1 MVDPEDHKA
10 TKNKIHKA
18 IVALGYPITILPPL
32 LSLELP
38 DLDTGVYPQVIV
50 LCHYALR
57 VWDRSHYGAWRLYG
71 YSHGSLL
78 VLGMSMDLGVGSH
91 AYRPWSLGEVAVT
104 VRISHS
110 D

>member
-50 LCHYALR
+50 LCHYCG
-57 VWDRSHYGAWRLYG
+57 YGIDLTME
-71 YSHGSLL
+71 HGAC
-78 VLGMSMDLGVGSH
+78 M
-91 AYRPWSLGEVAVT
+91 VT
-104 VRISHS
+104 VMAVYRSWGCRWTWVWARMRIGRGVWERSRS
-110 D
+110 L

>member
-38 DLDTGVYPQVIV
+38 DLDTGCLPSSDRTLP
-50 LCHYALR
+50 LCTAGMGSISLWSMAP
-57 VWDRSHYGAWRLYG
+57 VWLQSWQFTG
-71 YSHGSLL
+71 
-78 VLGMSMDLGVGSH
+78 LGDVDGLGCGLACVS
-91 AYRPWSLGEVAVT
+91 AVESG
-104 VRISHS
+104 RGRGHCENFSQ
-110 D
+110 